1 MKQFTDFLKANYVG
15 LLFALLTF
23 IIESEGL
30 LEGFLSPE
38 IANIVRITGAFVL
51 AKIYTPKFKIEKL

>member
-1 MKQFTDFLKANYVG
+1 MKKILDFFKANYVG

-23 IIESEGL
+23 FIESEGL
-30 LEGFLSPE
+30 LEAFLSPDV
-38 IANIVRITGAFVL
+38 ANIVRIVGAFIL